1 MSQSGQ
7 HVYVVFNPTAGNA
20 AESDAVREALSKSF
34 AAPKWACEVYE
45 TTGKKGEDIPALCRA
60 AVKKGAKLVVSAGGD
75 GTLVGVA
82 NGLVHSDIP
91 LGILPLGTGNDLAR
105 ILGVPL
111 KLEDALTVL
120 SGENDT
126 IEIDAL
132 KANDKYYFSN
142 VSVGITPEMMKDTK
156 SEQKK
161 RFGRL
166 AYIWTMFKQ
175 SRIFMMR
182 HYKVVID
189 DKPQQ
194 VNAVEIM
201 ISNSTLFE
209 ALPNMF
215 GSVDTLQD
223 AKLEIYWVKARAWR
237 DYLQLAWDL
246 VRRPGQSSP
255 KMTHQEALH
264 NIRIEAIKHSQL
276 VQADGEAIGH
286 TPVDIQLEPKALRVI
301 MPKPKPAAET
311 EKPLIEKLGLQPHAG

>member
-1 MSQSGQ
+1 MTTSGQ
-7 HVYVVFNPTAGNA
+7 SVYVVFKPTAGSA
-20 AESDAVREALSKSF
+20 AQADIVREAISKSF
-34 AAPKWACEVYE
+34 VAPQWNCEVYE
-45 TTGKKGEDIPALCRA
+45 TTGKKDEDIPALCRA
-60 AVKKGAKLVVSAGGD
+60 AIKKGAKLVVSAGGD

-82 NGLVHSDIP
+82 NGVVHSKVP

-105 ILGVPL
+105 ILGIPL

-120 SGENDT
+120 SGENDSL
-126 IEIDAL
+126 EIDAL
-132 KANDKYYFSN
+132 KVADKYYFSN
-142 VSVGITPEMMKDTK
+142 VSVGITPQMMKDTK

-182 HYKVVID
+182 HYKLVID
-189 DKPQQ
+189 DKSQQ

-209 ALPNMF
+209 APPNMF
-215 GSVDTLQD
+215 GSMDTLQD
-223 AKLEIYWVKARAWR
+223 KKLEIYWVKARVWR

-246 VRRPGQSSP
+246 IRHPGESTP
-255 KMTHQEALH
+255 KMTHQEAFH
-264 NIRIEAIKHSQL
+264 NIKIEAIKHSQL

-286 TPVDIQLEPKALRVI
+286 TPVNIQLEPKALRVI
-301 MPKPKPAAET
+301 MPKAKPAT
-311 EKPLIEKLGLQPHAG
+311 EANKPLVEKLGLQPHAG